1 MSSNL
6 HTRLRAA
13 VDKADGN
20 QSKFAAAIG
29 TSQQLVS
36 YWLKRERPLP
46 AEYVL
51 AAEAAGFGSRHDLR
65 PDLFPVAEGYEQA
78 RVPSPE
84 KNAPESP
91 SIEKAA

>member
-1 MSSNL
+1 MSSDL
-6 HTRLRAA
+6 HLRLRAA

-51 AAEAAGFGSRHDLR
+51 PAEAAGFGGRHELR
-65 PDLFPVAEGYEQA
+65 PDIYPVPDSVG
-78 RVPSPE
+78 SSS
-84 KNAPESP
+84 SP
-91 SIEKAA
+91 SSLPDSSPNNVGVAA

>member
-1 MSSNL
+1 MSSDL
-6 HTRLRAA
+6 HLRLRAA

-36 YWLKRERPLP
+36 YWLKKERPLP

-51 AAEAAGFGSRHDLR
+51 PAEAAGFGSRHELR
-65 PDLFPVAEGYEQA
+65 PDIYPVPA
-78 RVPSPE
+78 RVDSSRGLIASPE
-84 KNAPESP
+84 TQCNNIGE
-91 SIEKAA
+91 AA

>member
-1 MSSNL
+1 MSSDL
-6 HTRLRAA
+6 HLRLRAA

-36 YWLKRERPLP
+36 DWLKRERPLP

-51 AAEAAGFGSRHDLR
+51 PAEAAGFGSRHELR
-65 PDLFPVAEGYEQA
+65 PDLFPVAEPYAAGEDA
-78 RVPSPE
+78 SPE
-84 KNAPESP
+84 KSAPESP
-91 SIEKAA
+91 SIAKVA